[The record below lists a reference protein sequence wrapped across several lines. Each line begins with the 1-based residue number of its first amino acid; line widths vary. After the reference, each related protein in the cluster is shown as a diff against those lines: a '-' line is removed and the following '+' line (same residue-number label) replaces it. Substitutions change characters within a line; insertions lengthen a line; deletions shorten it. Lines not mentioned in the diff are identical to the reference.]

1 MRRVLIVKGKF
12 MGMSGYA
19 RYNKFGEIEFLPD
32 NRDEIVIVKYD
43 EVLQI

>member
-1 MRRVLIVKGKF
+1 MKRVLIVKGKF

-32 NRDEIVIVKYD
+32 DRDEIVIVKYD